1 MNLFSEDIESYS
13 SDYIEEDND
22 GISPIQSIFELD
34 SFGAEEEQNTPEEY
48 YPENDNDLDT
58 NSDVSTEGGIFQF
71 GKELDA
77 YQEQA
82 ENAQYSNA
90 INKETDEEIEKRH
103 EREEEKKREKEAED
117 ERKSENRKQALKDL
131 GSDLVAAAKATG
143 KGVKEVARVAYNLA
157 TGSSK

>member
-1 MNLFSEDIESYS
+1 MNLFSEDMENNA
-13 SDYIEEDND
+13 SDYIEEDN
-22 GISPIQSIFELD
+22 STSSVSSIFNLD

-58 NSDVSTEGGIFQF
+58 NGDVSTEGGIFQF
-71 GKELDA
+71 AKELDA
-77 YQEQA
+77 YEEQA
-82 ENAQYSNA
+82 KNAQYSRA
-90 INKETDEEIEKRH
+90 LNKETDEEIEQRH
-103 EREEEKKREKEAED
+103 EREEQKQRDKEAED

>member
-13 SDYIEEDND
+13 SDYIEEDNGD
-22 GISPIQSIFELD
+22 GITSIFSLD
-34 SFGAEEEQNTPEEY
+34 SFGAEEEQNLPEEY

-58 NSDVSTEGGIFQF
+58 NTNVSVEGGIFQF

-90 INKETDEEIEKRH
+90 LNKETDEEIEKRH

-131 GSDLVAAAKATG
+131 GEGLVDAAKATG
-143 KGVKEVARVAYNLA
+143 KGVKEVARIAYNLA
-157 TGSSK
+157 TGSNK

>member
-13 SDYIEEDND
+13 SDYIEEDNSD
-22 GISPIQSIFELD
+22 GITSIFSLD
-34 SFGAEEEQNTPEEY
+34 SFGAEEEQNLPEEY
-48 YPENDNDLDT
+48 YPENDNDVDT
-58 NSDVSTEGGIFQF
+58 NTNVSVEGGIFQF

-131 GSDLVAAAKATG
+131 GSDLVEAAKATG
-143 KGVKEVARVAYNLA
+143 KGVKEVARIAYNLA
-157 TGSSK
+157 TGSNK

>member
-13 SDYIEEDND
+13 SDYIEEDNSD
-22 GISPIQSIFELD
+22 GITSIFSLD
-34 SFGAEEEQNTPEEY
+34 SFGAQEEQNLPEEY

-58 NSDVSTEGGIFQF
+58 NTNVSVEGGIFQF

-131 GSDLVAAAKATG
+131 GSDLVEAAKATG
-143 KGVKEVARVAYNLA
+143 KGVKEVARIAYNLA
-157 TGSSK
+157 TGSNK

>member
-1 MNLFSEDIESYS
+1 MNLFSGEIEDYA
-13 SDYIEEDND
+13 SDYIEEDNG
-22 GISPIQSIFELD
+22 GISPKSIFELD
-34 SFGAEEEQNTPEEY
+34 SIGAEEEQNTPEEY

-58 NSDVSTEGGIFQF
+58 NTNVSVEGGIFQF

-131 GSDLVAAAKATG
+131 GSDLVEAAKATG
-143 KGVKEVARVAYNLA
+143 KGVKEVARIAYNLA
-157 TGSSK
+157 TGSNK

>member
-1 MNLFSEDIESYS
+1 MNLFSEDMENYS
-13 SDYIEEDND
+13 SDCIEEDN
-22 GISPIQSIFELD
+22 
-34 SFGAEEEQNTPEEY
+34 NTVLSNE
-48 YPENDNDLDT
+48 D
-58 NSDVSTEGGIFQF
+58 GIFQF
-71 GKELDA
+71 AKELDA

-82 ENAQYSNA
+82 ENAQYSRA
-90 INKETDEEIEKRH
+90 LNKETDEEIEKRH

>member
-13 SDYIEEDND
+13 SDYIEEDNSD
-22 GISPIQSIFELD
+22 GVPSIFGLD
-34 SFGAEEEQNTPEEY
+34 LFGAQEEQNTPEEY

-58 NSDVSTEGGIFQF
+58 NTNVSVEGGIFQF

-82 ENAQYSNA
+82 ENAQYSNTL
-90 INKETDEEIEKRH
+90 NKETDEEIEKRH

-131 GSDLVAAAKATG
+131 GEGLVDAAKATG
-143 KGVKEVARVAYNLA
+143 KGVREVARIAYNLA
-157 TGSSK
+157 TGSDVK

>member
-13 SDYIEEDND
+13 SDYIEEDN
-22 GISPIQSIFELD
+22 SERIQSIFEID
-34 SFGAEEEQNTPEEY
+34 SFGAEEEQNLPEEY

-103 EREEEKKREKEAED
+103 EREEQKQREKEAED

>member
-13 SDYIEEDND
+13 SDYIEEDNSD
-22 GISPIQSIFELD
+22 GITSIFSLD
-34 SFGAEEEQNTPEEY
+34 SFGAEEEQNLPEEY

-58 NSDVSTEGGIFQF
+58 NTNVSVEGGIFQF

-131 GSDLVAAAKATG
+131 GSDLIEAAKATG
-143 KGVKEVARVAYNLA
+143 KGVKEVARIAYNLA
-157 TGSSK
+157 TGSNK

>member
-1 MNLFSEDIESYS
+1 MSLFSGEIEDYA
-13 SDYIEEDND
+13 SDYIEEEN
-22 GISPIQSIFELD
+22 SVPAIQSIFDLD
-34 SFGAEEEQNTPEEY
+34 SSDAEEQNTPEEY

-58 NSDVSTEGGIFQF
+58 NGDVSTEGGIFQF
-71 GKELDA
+71 AKELDA

-82 ENAQYSNA
+82 ENAQYSRA
-90 INKETDEEIEKRH
+90 LNKETDEEIEKRH
-103 EREEEKKREKEAED
+103 EREEEKKRDKEAED

-157 TGSSK
+157 TGSNK